1 MKWAFKVK
9 KNKEHHPAKIIS
21 LAPPPAKVTIGFTV
35 SPFSETKTNN
45 KVVSEI

>member
-21 LAPPPAKVTIGFTV
+21 LALPPAKITIVVTV
-35 SPFSETKTNN
+35 SPFSKTKNN